1 MAVSGRAVVV
11 HAPHHLELETRE
23 TPEPGPGQVLVRVQ
37 AGGIC
42 GSDLHYYH
50 NGGFGS
56 VRIKAPMVL
65 GHELAGE
72 IEAVGPGVT
81 AVAPGQRVALNPSL
95 ACGQCDNCRAG
106 IRNHCTDMRFF
117 GSAMRWP
124 HVDGGFRDHVL
135 ASAEQAIPISD
146 SLTFGEAAVCEPLA
160 VCLHALSQAGSV
172 VGKKVLITGAG
183 PIGCLMAAVA
193 RLGGALDIVVTDIL
207 DVPLEMA
214 RRMGASTVLNTKA
227 DPEAL
232 ARHVSENG
240 RFGVFFECAGSGPAL
255 LGGLDALGPKS
266 ICVLVG
272 QGTEIPLS
280 VSSLI
285 GREIEMRGSFRFDSE
300 YRLAVDYLERGLID
314 VKPLITA
321 TLPVTAFQ
329 EAFDLASDKG
339 RSMKVQ
345 LSFA

>member
-23 TPEPGPGQVLVRVQ
+23 TPAPGPGQVIVRVQ

-50 NGGFGS
+50 NGGFGT

-65 GHELAGE
+65 GHELAGV
-72 IEAVGPGVT
+72 IEAIGPEVT
-81 AVAPGQRVALNPSL
+81 QVAVGQRVALNPSL
-95 ACGQCDNCRAG
+95 PCGKCDNCRAG
-106 IRNHCTDMRFF
+106 IRHHCTDMRFF

-124 HVDGGFRDHVL
+124 HVDGGFRDFVL

-146 SLTFGEAAVCEPLA
+146 SLSFGEAAVCEPLA
-160 VCLHALSQAGSV
+160 VCLHALNQAGTV

-193 RLGGALDIVVTDIL
+193 RLGGALDVTVTDIL
-207 DVPLEMA
+207 DVPLAMA
-214 RRMGASTVLNTKA
+214 KRMGASSVLNTKT
-227 DPEAL
+227 DPDAL
-232 ARHVSENG
+232 AKHTKANG
-240 RFGVFFECAGSGPAL
+240 RFNVFFECAGSAPAL
-255 LGGLDALGPKS
+255 TGGLAELGPKS
-266 ICVLVG
+266 VCVLVG
-272 QGTEIPLS
+272 QGAEIPLS
-280 VSSLI
+280 VSTLI
-285 GREIEMRGSFRFDSE
+285 GREIEMRGSFRFDGE
-300 YRLAVDYLERGLID
+300 YRLAVDYLERGLLD

-321 TLPVTAFQ
+321 TLPVTQFQ
-329 EAFDLASDKG
+329 EAFDLASDKAK
-339 RSMKVQ
+339 SMKVQ

>member
-1 MAVSGRAVVV
+1 MGFSGRAVVV
-11 HAPHHLELETRE
+11 HAPHHLELEMRE
-23 TPEPGPGQVLVRVQ
+23 TPAPGTGQVLVRVH

-50 NGGFGS
+50 NGGFGT

-65 GHELAGE
+65 GHELSGVV
-72 IEAVGPGVT
+72 EAIGPEVT
-81 AVAPGQRVALNPSL
+81 QVAPGQRVALNPSL
-95 ACGQCDNCRAG
+95 PCGKCENCRAG

-124 HVDGGFRDHVL
+124 HVDGGFRDFVV

-146 SLTFGEAAVCEPLA
+146 NLSFGEAAVCEPLA
-160 VCLHALSQAGSV
+160 VCLHALKQAGSV
-172 VGKKVLITGAG
+172 VGKTVLITGAG

-207 DVPLEMA
+207 DVPLAMA
-214 RRMGASTVLNTKA
+214 TRMGASGVLNTRSEP
-227 DPEAL
+227 DAL
-232 ARHVSENG
+232 AAYTKQHG
-240 RFGVFFECAGSGPAL
+240 RFDVFFECAGSAPAL
-255 LGGLDALGPKS
+255 TGGLDALGPKS

-272 QGTEIPLS
+272 QGAEIPLS
-280 VSSLI
+280 VSTLI
-285 GREIEMRGSFRFDSE
+285 GREIEMRGSFRFDAE
-300 YRLAVDYLERGLID
+300 YRMAVDYLERGLLD

-321 TLPVTAFQ
+321 TLPVTQFQ